1 MHAKS
6 VMGNRRPSL
15 LVMRTKMAMR
25 IARGGRLLGG
35 GLQNEQVWQGGR
47 MPHDGVAPYGF
58 AVAMVVTET
67 LKAKAMQVG
76 A

>member
-1 MHAKS
+1 MRVKS
-6 VMGNRRPSL
+6 AMGNPHPSL
-15 LVMRTKMAMR
+15 LVIRTKMAVR
-25 IARGGRLLGG
+25 IVRGGRLLGG
-35 GLQNEQVWQGGR
+35 GLQNAQGWQDER